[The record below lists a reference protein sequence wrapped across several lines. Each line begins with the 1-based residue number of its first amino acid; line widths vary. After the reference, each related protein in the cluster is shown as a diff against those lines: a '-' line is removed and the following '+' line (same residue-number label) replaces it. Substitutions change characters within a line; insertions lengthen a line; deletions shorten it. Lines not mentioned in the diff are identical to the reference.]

1 MRIRATRF
9 GRGTFVGKLIDY
21 FSYYLG
27 VAWKLGTMRP
37 APERIVA
44 LTTPPYL
51 SVLARMM
58 SKIRGGDHAHWVMD
72 IYPDVM
78 VAHGMLKEGGMV
90 HRLLAR
96 LARWGWGGK
105 RRVTVL
111 TLGPCM
117 AERLGRLLKLERK
130 TASADLSFILQPST
144 FNLSHVPL
152 WSMAER
158 EVGDAEVRALRAARG
173 WREDEVVVMYSG
185 NMGLGHRFGEL
196 FEAIRELARSSI
208 GLARLEASSNPS
220 SAAALRAMADRPNP
234 LPASGCMSA
243 ASMNPSP
250 NPLTLS
256 GFSAEPRIPG
266 GERAICPEAA
276 AVEACHPTSNPSPN
290 PLPGGERAIEPGGER
305 AMGPGGERGTRF
317 RFVFFGR
324 GRRRAEVEAFLK
336 GHPDLPVELHDYVAE
351 EELAAHL
358 RSADVHVA
366 SLDPAWTGTMLPSKL
381 QGIFAAGRPVVFVGG
396 EDSSMA
402 AWVRQSGAGWVVAP
416 GNAQALVAALLA
428 ARDRDLLSRMGQKAA
443 EFGMSYFE
451 KESNVSAASAALIRR
466 GTGETT

>member
-78 VAHGMLKEGGMV
+78 VAHGMLKEGGMF

-130 TASADLSFILQPST
+130 TASGDLSFNLQPST
-144 FNLSHVPL
+144 FNLHHVPL

-158 EVGDAEVRALRAARG
+158 AVGEAEVRALRAARG

-208 GLARLEASSNPS
+208 GLARLEASSSPS

-266 GERAICPEAA
+266 GERAMN
-276 AVEACHPTSNPSPN
+276 S
-290 PLPGGERAIEPGGER
+290 GGER
-305 AMGPGGERGTRF
+305 AMDSRGERGTRF

>member
-1 MRIRATRF
+1 M
-9 GRGTFVGKLIDY
+9 GKLIDY

-51 SVLARMM
+51 SVLARLM

-78 VAHGMLKEGGMV
+78 VAHGMLKEGGMF

-105 RRVTVL
+105 RCVTVL
-111 TLGPCM
+111 ALGPCM

-130 TASADLSFILQPST
+130 TASGDLSFILHPSSI
-144 FNLSHVPL
+144 NLSHVPL

-173 WREDEVVVMYSG
+173 WRKDEVVVMYSG

-208 GLARLEASSNPS
+208 GLARLEASSSPS

-234 LPASGCMSA
+234 
-243 ASMNPSP
+243 SP
-250 NPLTLS
+250 NPL
-256 GFSAEPRIPG
+256 PRGERAMGPG

-276 AVEACHPTSNPSPN
+276 AVEACNPSSNPSPN
-290 PLPGGERAIEPGGER
+290 PLPRGERAMDSGGERAMDSGGER

-336 GHPDLPVELHDYVAE
+336 GHPDLAVELHDYVAE

>member
-1 MRIRATRF
+1 
-9 GRGTFVGKLIDY
+9 
-21 FSYYLG
+21 
-27 VAWKLGTMRP
+27 
-37 APERIVA
+37 
-44 LTTPPYL
+44 
-51 SVLARMM
+51 
-58 SKIRGGDHAHWVMD
+58 MD
-72 IYPDVM
+72 S
-78 VAHGMLKEGGMV
+78 
-90 HRLLAR
+90 R
-96 LARWGWGGK
+96 
-105 RRVTVL
+105 
-111 TLGPCM
+111 
-117 AERLGRLLKLERK
+117 
-130 TASADLSFILQPST
+130 
-144 FNLSHVPL
+144 
-152 WSMAER
+152 
-158 EVGDAEVRALRAARG
+158 
-173 WREDEVVVMYSG
+173 
-185 NMGLGHRFGEL
+185 
-196 FEAIRELARSSI
+196 
-208 GLARLEASSNPS
+208 
-220 SAAALRAMADRPNP
+220 
-234 LPASGCMSA
+234 
-243 ASMNPSP
+243 
-250 NPLTLS
+250 
-256 GFSAEPRIPG
+256 
-266 GERAICPEAA
+266 
-276 AVEACHPTSNPSPN
+276 
-290 PLPGGERAIEPGGER
+290 
-305 AMGPGGERGTRF
+305 GERGTRF